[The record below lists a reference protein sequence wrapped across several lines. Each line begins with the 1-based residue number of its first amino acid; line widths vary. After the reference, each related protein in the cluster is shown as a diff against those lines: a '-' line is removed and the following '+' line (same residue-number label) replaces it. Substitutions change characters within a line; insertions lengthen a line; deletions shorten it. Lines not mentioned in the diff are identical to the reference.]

1 MRLDAWL
8 MDHFG
13 LHRLFGL
20 TFTLDLFGSA
30 AHRAHYTSV
39 LRYPVLKRFG
49 NYAGASRVIEET
61 LADELAVLPKA
72 WLVPF
77 GPNAVRALEYLAAA
91 GRIDDARILGGI
103 LHPGGQQ
110 WNRYNV
116 QLGLVSAMPRLRSQA
131 GLKFCGEALCAL
143 EGRRPV
149 WRRPAALDR
158 SLIFCLQRAGRRSV
172 YKMSIL
178 RTTAT

>member
-20 TFTLDLFGSA
+20 TSTLDLFGSA

-91 GRIDDARILGGI
+91 GRIDDARILDGI

-116 QLGLVSAMPRLRSQA
+116 QLGLVFAMPRLRSQA

-149 WRRPAALDR
+149 WRRRAALDR